1 MSESGETRPVA
12 RPIIIQ
18 LFCGVGFLTILF
30 VAILLVPSV
39 RQQLIQQFGAGAV
52 LTFSLGALGTFFAAI
67 GCWRMRKW
75 GVYVY
80 ALAVALG
87 ILSNIAS
94 QGLMAGVVGGVI
106 PLVILALL
114 WVNLERMS

>member
-1 MSESGETRPVA
+1 MSEGGEARPVA

-30 VAILLVPSV
+30 VAMLLIPSV
-39 RQQLIQQFGAGAV
+39 RQQLIQQFGAGTV
-52 LTFSLGALGTFFAAI
+52 LTFALGALGTFFAAL
-67 GCWRMRKW
+67 GCWQMRKW

-80 ALAVALG
+80 ALVVALG
-87 ILSNIAS
+87 ILSNVAS

-114 WVNLERMS
+114 WSKLERLS